1 MLLRARN
8 PHFRRLVGGEN
19 IVLVLNVPRIGL
31 RAFDRD
37 AGLLYGFSAASR
49 YNWLSVIPALPISSL
64 RIICPASFRLSAS
77 SKSSI

>member
-8 PHFRRLVGGEN
+8 PHFRRLVGSEN
-19 IVLVLNVPRIGL
+19 IVLVLDVSRIGL

-37 AGLLYGFSAASR
+37 TGLLYGFWAASL
-49 YNWLSVIPALPISSL
+49 YNWLSVTCPLPISSL
-64 RIICPASFRLSAS
+64 SIICPASSKLSAS